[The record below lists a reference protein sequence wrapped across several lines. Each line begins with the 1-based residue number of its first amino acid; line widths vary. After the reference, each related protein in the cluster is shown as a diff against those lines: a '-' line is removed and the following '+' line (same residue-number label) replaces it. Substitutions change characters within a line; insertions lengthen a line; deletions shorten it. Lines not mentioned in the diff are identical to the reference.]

1 MDRRRELHM
10 TTKDLK
16 EFFKEHLVPKK
27 LYKIG
32 GEHKNRIC
40 IEQVSDGWDVF
51 FKDKKQKIGLMHFG
65 DEKSA
70 CDVMMNE
77 IRKLMESVYGI
88 TWAKTV

>member
-1 MDRRRELHM
+1 M

-51 FKDKKQKIGLMHFG
+51 FKDKEQKIGLMHFG
-65 DEKSA
+65 DENSA

-77 IRKLMESVYGI
+77 IRKLMESIYGI
-88 TWAKTV
+88 TWAKSF